1 MGICCRADSCCRN
14 FLGGYRNKRE
24 TFGRSLAG
32 ITVRCDEG
40 GCILRDI
47 GETLLHIDDPHTVEA
62 GNWVHKAIEADQRK
76 GMMFYL
82 GRDFALYADI
92 FKRKGDRLKAQE
104 NLGKAIGILK
114 ECGADGWVTKYEKE
128 LAALS

>member
-1 MGICCRADSCCRN
+1 
-14 FLGGYRNKRE
+14 
-24 TFGRSLAG
+24 
-32 ITVRCDEG
+32 
-40 GCILRDI
+40 
-47 GETLLHIDDPHTVEA
+47 LHIDDPHTVEA